1 MINNPYNEE
10 SCTNLRYE
18 SARFHLRF
26 SPLRFESFEHR
37 FVDYRVRPS
46 SSCRTSRFPVSPV
59 REESGTISNRNRKGE
74 EGGKDNRS
82 NDVYTNPERGFFGGA
97 PPRFAPTK
105 YIYTHTRIY
114 TKRPS
119 RATLAHAFSWT
130 RSLRVARGLCPMI
143 CSGTIMPQLPDTLTH
158 PSLRPCTTLTV
169 PREPIPPSL
178 FFYEQLAT
186 RYGSSDHVLSFF
198 PARKELNTLEML
210 EICQLFKMDGLFL

>member
-37 FVDYRVRPS
+37 FVDYRIRPS

-105 YIYTHTRIY
+105 YIYIYTHTHIHEASQ
-114 TKRPS
+114 PS
-119 RATLAHAFSWT
+119 DPRT
-130 RSLRVARGLCPMI
+130 RVLVDAKLARGLCPMI

-169 PREPIPPSL
+169 PREPIPRSL